1 MSKLRSSTETRVGG
15 RKEVRSTGG
24 RDQTRWTKGA
34 LENDLT
40 LQEPKGDLERPSD
53 FGGSA
58 VDQPEAG
65 PEAGLGL

>member
-1 MSKLRSSTETRVGG
+1 MSELPSSIETRVEGG
-15 RKEVRSTGG
+15 KEVRSTGG

-34 LENDLT
+34 LGNDLT
-40 LQEPKGDLERPSD
+40 LQEPKGDLERQSD

-65 PEAGLGL
+65 PESGSGL